1 MDKEKIIMVLLII
14 TILLSVGSIIFTLAT
29 NTDERGLNIVEPT
42 RADPD
47 DTGSVQLI
55 VEEPVVGAG

>member
-29 NTDERGLNIVEPT
+29 NTDGRLNIVEPT